1 MATWNKPV
9 GIIGTGSYV
18 PERILT
24 NADLEK
30 IVDTSDAWIRERTGI
45 EERRIAP
52 EGVGTSF
59 LATEAAKKALAAAN
73 TTAEEL
79 DLIIVATLTPDK
91 MIPSTACI
99 VQANLGAMNAA
110 AFDIEAACS
119 GFVMATITAANYVA
133 MGMYKK
139 VLVIGGEVLSG
150 ILNWN
155 DRNTCVLF
163 GDGAGAAVIGEVEEG
178 YGFLGFDMGAD
189 GTGGKFLQVPIGGSE
204 TRLTAEN
211 IDDSERFVHMDGKEV
226 YKFAVKVM
234 GNTAVH
240 ALERANLTIDDIDY
254 FVPHQANI
262 RIIESAAKRL
272 KLPNEKVFVN
282 LPKYGNTSAA
292 SVPLALDEAV
302 RGGHIHKGDTVVLA
316 GFGAGLTWA
325 GLVMKWY

>member
-9 GIIGTGSYV
+9 GILGTGSYV

-30 IVDTSDAWIRERTGI
+30 MVDTSDAWIRERTGI
-45 EERRIAP
+45 EARRIAP
-52 EGVGTSF
+52 EGVGTSV
-59 LATEAAKKALAAAN
+59 LATEAAKKALESAN
-73 TTAEEL
+73 VSAEEL

-91 MIPSTACI
+91 PIPSTACI
-99 VQANLGAMNAA
+99 VQANLGAKNAA
-110 AFDIEAACS
+110 AFDLEAACS
-119 GFVMATITAANYVA
+119 GFVMAAITAANYVA
-133 MGMYKK
+133 LGMYKK
-139 VLVIGGEVLSG
+139 ILVIGAEVLSG
-150 ILNWN
+150 ILDWE
-155 DRNTCVLF
+155 DRNTCILF
-163 GDGAGAAVIGEVEEG
+163 GDGAGAVVIGEVEEG
-178 YGFLGFDMGAD
+178 YGFLGFDMGSD
-189 GTGGKFLQVPIGGSE
+189 GTGGKFLQVPVGGSE
-204 TRLTAEN
+204 TRLTPDN
-211 IDDSERFVHMDGKEV
+211 YGDRNHYVQMDGKEV

-240 ALERANLTIDDIDY
+240 ALERANLTLEDIDY

-272 KLPNEKVFVN
+272 KLPTEKVFVN

-302 RGGHIHKGDTVVLA
+302 REGHIHKGDTVVLA